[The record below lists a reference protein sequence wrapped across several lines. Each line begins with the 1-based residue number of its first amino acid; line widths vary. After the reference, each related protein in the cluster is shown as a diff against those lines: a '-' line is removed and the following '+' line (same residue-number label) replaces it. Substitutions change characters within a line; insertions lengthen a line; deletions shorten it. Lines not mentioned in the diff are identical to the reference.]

1 MLTLG
6 GVSRRFKTH
15 TPPPHHTHTHLIT
28 HMRPDDQEPSPRKRK
43 AVCDEILV
51 ELEIISL

>member
-6 GVSRRFKTH
+6 GISRRFKTH
-15 TPPPHHTHTHLIT
+15 TPPHTHTLNNTCARTTKSH
-28 HMRPDDQEPSPRKRK
+28 HQEEEK